1 MGSGPQCVTKE
12 EADELRR
19 KFFRVSADDERQYA
33 KQQYD
38 STETTVEPQLDAP
51 FGALRGK
58 TFVKREID
66 RAVGPGHGAD
76 VPVVKTLALAPSGRG
91 IFAIPDVQGL
101 ARIKGVEKRMHIRQ
115 LVLVVRDLVAFFLAL
130 RIQEELVSAHDI
142 PRFHKIAL
150 RDMAAHDIVHKYGQV
165 IGEAT
170 APIKRGDYV
179 HIHNIESIK
188 TGVER

>member
-1 MGSGPQCVTKE
+1 MRERNSLLIRATVIEAVCAGDTVAVETKQG
-12 EADELRR
+12 EA
-19 KFFRVSADDERQYA
+19 V
-33 KQQYD
+33 
-38 STETTVEPQLDAP
+38 
-51 FGALRGK
+51 
-58 TFVKREID
+58 
-66 RAVGPGHGAD
+66 
-76 VPVVKTLALAPSGRG
+76 
-91 IFAIPDVQGL
+91 
-101 ARIKGVEKRMHIRQ
+101 
-115 LVLVVRDLVAFFLAL
+115 
-130 RIQEELVSAHDI
+130 EELVSAHDI